1 VLLKHVGPNI
11 LSWSESCCRIT
22 GTTMTL
28 TGLNKMWHVKY
39 QNLQSSP
46 STRTVADLAGER
58 SHATCARYLTKA
70 VLISAR
76 CDCQW

>member
-1 VLLKHVGPNI
+1 MLLMHVGPNI
-11 LSWSESCCRIT
+11 LSWSESCCS

-46 STRTVADLAGER
+46 STRTVADLAGAR
-58 SHATCARYLTKA
+58 SHATCARYLIKT
-70 VLISAR
+70 VLISER